1 MVGAWGAAWQE
12 HSFMLQSLAYSHAP
26 IVIIRD
32 WFLWLYPKIRSHGFQ
47 NPYSKARLWNISAML
62 KPAAKPLWLPITAT
76 LEIRPYEPLPNSEL
90 DPLDQLRNSVI
101 SYIEPTEPVDQGHWE
116 ALQ

>member
-1 MVGAWGAAWQE
+1 MALPQDQVPWI
-12 HSFMLQSLAYSHAP
+12 SKSL
-26 IVIIRD
+26 
-32 WFLWLYPKIRSHGFQ
+32 FK
-47 NPYSKARLWNISAML
+47 SKALEYFRHVETSGETIVVTDHGH
-62 KPAAKPLWLPITAT
+62 PT
-76 LEIRPYEPLPNSEL
+76 LEIRPYEHLPNSEL